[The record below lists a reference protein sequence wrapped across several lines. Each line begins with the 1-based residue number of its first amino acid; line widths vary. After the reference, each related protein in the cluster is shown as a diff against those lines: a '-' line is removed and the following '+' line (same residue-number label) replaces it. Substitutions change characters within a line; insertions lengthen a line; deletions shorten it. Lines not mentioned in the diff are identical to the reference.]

1 MTDVCRRKPRGLQRL
16 LQRHSGETGLVVHGF
31 FKRLIYWP
39 PAIGWEVV
47 TVGTDGADRVTLDEV
62 RPGPAWISLTPGEHL
77 IEFSGLE
84 GPLWSDRVT
93 VAEGQA
99 LFVAFKPPT
108 WMPFTA
114 LRNPQWCLRPL
125 R

>member
-16 LQRHSGETGLVVHGF
+16 LRQRSGETGLVVHGL

-47 TVGTDGADRVTLDEV
+47 TVGTDGIDRVTLDEV
-62 RPGPAWISLTPGEHL
+62 RRGPVWISLTPGQHL
-77 IEFSGLE
+77 IEFRGLE
-84 GPLWSDRVT
+84 GVLWSDRVT
-93 VAEGQA
+93 LAEGQA
-99 LFVAFKPPT
+99 LLVGFKPPT

-114 LRNPQWCLRPL
+114 ARRPQWCLRRL

>member
-16 LQRHSGETGLVVHGF
+16 LQQHSDETGLVVHGV

-47 TVGTDGADRVTLDEV
+47 TLGTNGVDRLALDEV
-62 RPGPAWISLTPGEHL
+62 RRGPVWIPLTPGEHL
-77 IEFSGLE
+77 IDFSGLE
-84 GPLWSDRVT
+84 GALWSDRVT
-93 VAEGQA
+93 LAEGQA
-99 LFVAFKPPT
+99 LLVVFKPPT

-114 LRNPQWCLRPL
+114 VRGPQWCLRRL